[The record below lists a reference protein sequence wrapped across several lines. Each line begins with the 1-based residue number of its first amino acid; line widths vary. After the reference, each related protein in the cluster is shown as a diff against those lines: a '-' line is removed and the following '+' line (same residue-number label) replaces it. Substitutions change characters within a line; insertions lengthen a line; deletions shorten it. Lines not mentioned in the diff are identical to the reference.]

1 MERNVELIAI
11 VTALALLQT
20 FVFAFQV
27 GQARVKHAV
36 SAPATSGNEEF
47 DRAFRIHQ
55 NTIEQMVIFVPSLWM
70 FGYYVDARIGA
81 GVGLVFVIARFIYR
95 SAYRG
100 DPQNRGT
107 GFSIGALSMMI
118 LLIGGLIG
126 AVVSLL

>member
-1 MERNVELIAI
+1 MELIAI

-27 GQARVKHAV
+27 GQARVKHSV
-36 SAPATSGNEEF
+36 DAPATTGSDEF
-47 DRAFRIHQ
+47 DRAFRVHQ

-70 FGYYVDARIGA
+70 FGFYVDAKIGA
-81 GVGLVFVIARFIYR
+81 GVGLVFIIARLIYR

-100 DPQNRGT
+100 NPKGRGT

-118 LLIGGLIG
+118 LLVGGLIG
-126 AVVSLL
+126 AVMSLL

>member
-1 MERNVELIAI
+1 MELIAI

-27 GQARVKHAV
+27 GQARVKHSV
-36 SAPATSGNEEF
+36 DAPATSGNDEF
-47 DRAFRIHQ
+47 DRVFRVHQ
-55 NTIEQMVIFVPSLWM
+55 NTIEQMIIFVPSLWM
-70 FGYYVDARIGA
+70 FGYYVDAKIGA
-81 GVGLVFVIARFIYR
+81 GVGLVFVIARLVYR

-100 DPQNRGT
+100 NPKARGT

-126 AVVSLL
+126 AVMSLL

>member
-1 MERNVELIAI
+1 MELIAI

-27 GQARVKHAV
+27 GQARVKHSV
-36 SAPATSGNEEF
+36 IAPATSGADEF

-70 FGYYVDARIGA
+70 FGYYVDAKIGA
-81 GVGLVFVIARFIYR
+81 GVGLVFVVARLIYR

-100 DPQNRGT
+100 NPKSRGT

-118 LLIGGLIG
+118 LLVGGLIG
-126 AVVSLL
+126 AVMSLL

>member
-1 MERNVELIAI
+1 MELIAI

-27 GQARVKHAV
+27 GQARVKHSV
-36 SAPATSGNEEF
+36 NAPATSGSDEF

-55 NTIEQMVIFVPSLWM
+55 NTIEQMIIFVPSLWM
-70 FGYYVDARIGA
+70 FGYYVDAKIGA
-81 GVGLVFVIARFIYR
+81 GVGLVFVIARLVYR

-100 DPQNRGT
+100 NPKSRGM

-118 LLIGGLIG
+118 LLVGGLIG
-126 AVVSLL
+126 AVMSLL

>member
-1 MERNVELIAI
+1 MELIAI

-27 GQARVKHAV
+27 GQARVKHSV
-36 SAPATSGNEEF
+36 NAPATSGNDEF

-55 NTIEQMVIFVPSLWM
+55 NTIEQMIIFVPSLWM
-70 FGYYVDARIGA
+70 FGYYVDAKIGA
-81 GVGLVFVIARFIYR
+81 GVGLVFVIARLVYR

-100 DPQNRGT
+100 NPKSRGT

-118 LLIGGLIG
+118 LLVGGLIG
-126 AVVSLL
+126 AVMSLL

>member
-1 MERNVELIAI
+1 MELIAI

-27 GQARVKHAV
+27 GQARVKNAV
-36 SAPATSGNEEF
+36 NAPATSGNDDF

-70 FGYYVDARIGA
+70 FGHYVDPQIGA
-81 GVGLVFVIARFIYR
+81 GVGLVFVIARLIYR
-95 SAYRG
+95 NAYRG
-100 DPQNRGT
+100 DPKSRGT

-118 LLIGGLIG
+118 LLVGGLIG
-126 AVVSLL
+126 AVMSLL

>member
-1 MERNVELIAI
+1 MELIAI

-27 GQARVKHAV
+27 GQARVKNAV
-36 SAPATSGNEEF
+36 NAPATSGNDDF

-70 FGYYVDARIGA
+70 FGHYVDPQIGA
-81 GVGLVFVIARFIYR
+81 GVGLVFVIARLIYR

-100 DPQNRGT
+100 DPKNRGT
-107 GFSIGALSMMI
+107 GKTPPQRKLAAG
-118 LLIGGLIG
+118 
-126 AVVSLL
+126 